1 MIEIRDIDSEGAVA
15 IMNIEKMDPMVR
27 KMGVHTEAF
36 QKAVEEGDAMNA
48 RLHLVE
54 IKKFAEYLDDDLTAA
69 IKKSENL
76 EDLSGVSHFAGGVPL
91 AKFNETGENFDVSQ
105 RDSVLPG
112 FIPAARSHGQIK
124 KSSGTFGRRV

>member
-1 MIEIRDIDSEGAVA
+1 MSIYSDGAVS
-15 IMNIEKMDPMVR
+15 IMDIEKMDPMVR
-27 KMGVHTEAF
+27 KMGVHQEAF
-36 QKAVEEGDAMNA
+36 QKALEEGDAVNA

-54 IKKFAEYLDDDLTAA
+54 IKKFAEYLDDDLTIS

-91 AKFNETGENFDVSQ
+91 AKFNETGSNFDVAQ

-124 KSSGTFGRRV
+124 KHAGTFGRRV